1 MSVYVIGQIT
11 IKNSQKWEEYK
22 AQVPQTLESFNASV
36 VLRGN
41 AVESLDGNDAYTD
54 IVVLEFDTLAEAKK
68 WYSSSRYQTLIP
80 LRKEAANVVLKIY
93 EAMK

>member
-1 MSVYVIGQIT
+1 MSVYIIGQIT

-36 VLRGN
+36 VLRGK
-41 AVESLDGNDAYTD
+41 AVESLDGDDAYTD
-54 IVVLEFDTLAEAKK
+54 IVVLEFDTFAQAKK
-68 WYSSSRYQTLIP
+68 WYSSTAYQKLIA

-93 EAMK
+93 ES

>member
-1 MSVYVIGQIT
+1 MSVYIIGQIT

-36 VLRGN
+36 VLRGK
-41 AVESLDGNDAYTD
+41 AVESLDGDDAYTD
-54 IVVLEFDTLAEAKK
+54 IVVLEFDTLAQAKK
-68 WYSSSRYQTLIP
+68 WYSSTAYQKLIA

-93 EAMK
+93 ES

>member
-1 MSVYVIGQIT
+1 
-11 IKNSQKWEEYK
+11 
-22 AQVPQTLESFNASV
+22 
-36 VLRGN
+36 
-41 AVESLDGNDAYTD
+41 
-54 IVVLEFDTLAEAKK
+54 VVLEFDTLAEAKK

>member
-11 IKNSQKWEEYK
+11 IKNMQKWEEYK

-36 VLRGN
+36 VLRGK

-54 IVVLEFDTLAEAKK
+54 IVVLEFDSFPEAKK
-68 WYSSSRYQTLIP
+68 WYLSTAYQQLIP
-80 LRKEAANVVLKIY
+80 LRKEAANVVLKMY
-93 EAMK
+93 EAM

>member
-1 MSVYVIGQIT
+1 VSVYVIGQIT

-41 AVESLDGNDAYTD
+41 AVESLDGNDDYTD
-54 IVVLEFDTLAEAKK
+54 IVVLEFDSFPEAKK
-68 WYSSSRYQTLIP
+68 WYLSSAYQKLIA
-80 LRKEAANVVLKIY
+80 LRKEAANVVLKMY
-93 EAMK
+93 DAM

>member
-1 MSVYVIGQIT
+1 MSVYVIGQII

-36 VLRGN
+36 VLRGK

-54 IVVLEFDTLAEAKK
+54 IVVLEFDTLAQAKK
-68 WYSSSRYQTLIP
+68 WYSSTAYQKLIA

-93 EAMK
+93 ES

>member
-1 MSVYVIGQIT
+1 MSVYVIGQII

-36 VLRGN
+36 VLRGK
-41 AVESLDGNDAYTD
+41 AVESLDGDDAYTD
-54 IVVLEFDTLAEAKK
+54 IVVLEFDTLAQAKK
-68 WYSSSRYQTLIP
+68 WYSSTAYQKLIA

-93 EAMK
+93 ES

>member
-1 MSVYVIGQIT
+1 MSVYVIGQII

-36 VLRGN
+36 VLRGK
-41 AVESLDGNDAYTD
+41 AVESLDGDDAYTD
-54 IVVLEFDTLAEAKK
+54 IVVLEFDTFAQAKK
-68 WYSSSRYQTLIP
+68 WYSSTAYQKLIA

-93 EAMK
+93 ES